1 MAVKNAIAIPLA
13 PSLCPVM
20 RCLVFVNASLVFGET
35 SVTNAKQDSTGLAT
49 MAVLVSEM
57 LGVFDMLSNICL
69 VTACGCIQSGSTSI
83 ECDQATGQCPC
94 SATVT
99 GTQCDTC
106 LDGFFGIAV
115 GCQGK
120 YNCFTS

>member
-35 SVTNAKQDSTGLAT
+35 SVTNANQDSTGLAT

-57 LGVFDMLSNICL
+57 LGVFDTLSNMSCYSMWVYSKWIN
-69 VTACGCIQSGSTSI
+69 Q
-83 ECDQATGQCPC
+83 
-94 SATVT
+94 
-99 GTQCDTC
+99 
-106 LDGFFGIAV
+106 
-115 GCQGK
+115 
-120 YNCFTS
+120 Y